1 MIKIEKFVK
10 QKNGNYKL
18 KLENS
23 NELIVHEDL
32 ILKYNLLLTK
42 SLEYN
47 TIQNLIEEQKIY
59 DVYNVALKYIKVK
72 IRSIKE
78 LELYLD
84 KKGYDQVQINHATSL
99 LKKQG
104 YLNDEAYVKAFI
116 HDRINLSNDGPLKI
130 ISELE
135 KNNIDK
141 NLIYGNIKEY
151 TEELEKMRIT
161 KLVNKQVSINRN
173 RSNQL
178 LKKKIE
184 LNLINLG
191 YHKNLILEVLE
202 SIRIDDKDIYK
213 KEYEKLKKKLS
224 RKYSG
229 KELELKLKQKLYQ
242 KGFSSIED

>member
-1 MIKIEKFVK
+1 MIKIEKFIK

-32 ILKYNLLLTK
+32 ILKYELLLTK
-42 SLEYN
+42 NLDYN
-47 TIQNLIEEQKIY
+47 KIQKIIEEQKIY
-59 DVYNVALKYIKVK
+59 DVYNAALKYIKVK
-72 IRSIKE
+72 TRSVKE
-78 LELYLD
+78 IESYLL
-84 KKGYDQVQINHATSL
+84 KKDYNQIQINHAISL

-104 YLNDEAYVKAFI
+104 YLNNEIYVKSFI
-116 HDRINLSNDGPLKI
+116 HDRIHLSNDGPLKI

-135 KNNIDK
+135 KNNIDEK
-141 NLIYGNIKEY
+141 LIIENMKEY
-151 TEELEKMRIT
+151 TEELEKIRIN
-161 KLVNKQVSINRN
+161 KLVNKQVSLNRN

-191 YHKNLILEVLE
+191 YHKTLINVVLSTIQIE
-202 SIRIDDKDIYK
+202 EKDIYQ
-213 KEYEKLKKKLS
+213 KEYKKLEKKLS

-229 KELELKLKQKLYQ
+229 KELELKLKQKLYL
-242 KGFSSIED
+242 KGFKKIDF